1 MRSGVVL
8 ASMLA
13 LALAACG
20 GSSLSAR
27 QLRSGA
33 GRICAGA
40 QRNAERI
47 ATPATPKDGVKY
59 LSLGVAALSPEVKA
73 LGALRPPSDLAGE
86 YRIAV
91 GATAAEVR
99 ALRSAARGLK
109 GGGDPVV
116 EFKTLQHRLRP
127 LEARANRAWES
138 IGVESCA
145 SR

>member
-1 MRSGVVL
+1 
-8 ASMLA
+8 MLA

-20 GSSLSAR
+20 GSSLSAK

-40 QRNAERI
+40 QRATERI

-59 LSLGVAALSPEVKA
+59 LSLGVAALTPQLKA
-73 LGALRPPSDLAGE
+73 LRALHPPSDLAGQ
-86 YRIAV
+86 YNSAV
-91 GATAAEVR
+91 GATAGELR
-99 ALRSAARGLK
+99 ALRSAAKGLK

-116 EFKTLQHRLRP
+116 EFKTLQQRLRP
-127 LEARANRAWES
+127 LEARANQAWES
-138 IGVESCA
+138 IGIETCA